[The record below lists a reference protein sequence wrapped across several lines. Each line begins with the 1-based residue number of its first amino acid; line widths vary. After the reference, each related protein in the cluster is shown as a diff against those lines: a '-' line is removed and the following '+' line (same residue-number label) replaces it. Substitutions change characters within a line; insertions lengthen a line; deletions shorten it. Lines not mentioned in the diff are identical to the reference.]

1 MEQPECIFSCKYSAP
16 GKAILSG
23 EHSVV
28 YGKQAIAFTLKL
40 RTQAEIQVFKSTT
53 TNDLNVLLQD
63 YNLDLHY
70 SWSNILFS
78 IPTPEQSKF
87 DIIMPLFA
95 KIAKDLLPVPIETG
109 LSLIVQLLEKYKIIL
124 SIRSALPINSG
135 IGSSASMNVALSATL
150 LQFFNHVNKLQ
161 FQKSIDLRSNI
172 ELFNT
177 YIDKYAYFGESLI
190 HGNPSG
196 LDNTVVRVGGMITY
210 VRTDKKYERISFQ
223 PNFRFIIIDSHTK
236 RFTIEIIKRVKYLK
250 DEFPQL
256 FENIMNSMG
265 QCTEDIISI
274 IKTAKELDKV
284 NEDKLQELI
293 AINHQIL
300 STLLITHPNLE
311 SIVEICKK
319 YGIASKFTG
328 AGFGGSVIGVI
339 KNSVL
344 EANKDLLEQV
354 QQELQ
359 KSGFNIICSESSQL
373 GLQEENYY
381 NHP

>member
-28 YGKQAIAFTLKL
+28 YGKYAIAFTLKL
-40 RTQAEIQVFKSTT
+40 RTYVEIKVYGSTIS
-53 TNDLNVLLQD
+53 NDLNDLLQD

-70 SWSNILFS
+70 SWTNILYGLT
-78 IPTPEQSKF
+78 TPEQSKF
-87 DIIMPLFA
+87 DLIMPLFA
-95 KIAKDLLPVPIETG
+95 KIAKDLLPIVPEIG
-109 LSLIVQLLEKYKIIL
+109 LSSLVQLLEKHKVVL

-135 IGSSASMNVALSATL
+135 IGSSASMNVALSASL
-150 LQFFNHVNKLQ
+150 LQFFNFVNKMR
-161 FQKSIDLRSNI
+161 FQKCIDFRSNI

-177 YIDKYAYFGESLI
+177 YIDKYAYFGESLV

-210 VRTDKKYERISFQ
+210 VRTDKKFDRISFQ
-223 PNFRFIIIDSHTK
+223 PNFKFIIIDSHTK

-274 IKTAKELDKV
+274 IKSCKELNKAD
-284 NEDKLQELI
+284 EDKLQELI

-311 SIVEICKK
+311 SIVEVCKK

-328 AGFGGSVIGVI
+328 AGFGGSVIGII
-339 KNSVL
+339 KNSLL
-344 EANKDLLEQV
+344 ESNKDLLDQV

-359 KSGFNIICSESSQL
+359 KSGFNIICNESSQL
-373 GLQEENYY
+373 GLQEESYY
-381 NHP
+381 IKQ

>member
-28 YGKQAIAFTLKL
+28 YGKYAIAFTLKL
-40 RTQAEIQVFKSTT
+40 RTYVEIKVYGSTIS
-53 TNDLNVLLQD
+53 NDLNVLLQD

-70 SWSNILFS
+70 SWTNILYGLT
-78 IPTPEQSKF
+78 TPEQSKF
-87 DIIMPLFA
+87 DLIMPLFA
-95 KIAKDLLPVPIETG
+95 KIAKDLLPIVPEIG
-109 LSLIVQLLEKYKIIL
+109 LSSLVQLLEKHKVVL

-135 IGSSASMNVALSATL
+135 IGSSASMNVALSASL
-150 LQFFNHVNKLQ
+150 LQFFNFVNKMR
-161 FQKSIDLRSNI
+161 FQKCIDFRSNI

-177 YIDKYAYFGESLI
+177 YIDKYAYFGESLV

-210 VRTDKKYERISFQ
+210 VRTDKKFDRISFQ
-223 PNFRFIIIDSHTK
+223 PNFKFIIIDSHTK

-274 IKTAKELDKV
+274 IKSCKELNKAD
-284 NEDKLQELI
+284 EDKLQELI

-311 SIVEICKK
+311 SIVEVCKK

-328 AGFGGSVIGVI
+328 AGFGGSVIGII
-339 KNSVL
+339 KNSLL
-344 EANKDLLEQV
+344 ESNKDLLDQV

-359 KSGFNIICSESSQL
+359 KSGFNIICNESSQL
-373 GLQEENYY
+373 GLQEESYY
-381 NHP
+381 IKQ